1 MGGEI
6 KWAVPDS
13 ENPKPIFQFTSPLQK
28 FTNSTKVKMGKDHPA
43 RKTLQ
48 EYSEWSTVHG
58 IAYVFASSLP
68 FADRILWGLL
78 VFTGIVNCIF
88 FQRNCAK

>member
-1 MGGEI
+1 ML
-6 KWAVPDS
+6 
-13 ENPKPIFQFTSPLQK
+13 SPLQK
-28 FTNSTKVKMGKDHPA
+28 FTNLPKVKMGKDHPA
-43 RKTLQ
+43 RRTLQ

-78 VFTGIVNCIF
+78 VFTGTVNSIF
-88 FQRNCAK
+88 